1 MVDPYEPP
9 KETVTPPK
17 RRRRAVRQRP
27 HNGVLILVLG
37 ILGFMFCPLLG
48 IFSWIMG
55 HGSLKEIREGRM
67 DPSGRATEGV
77 GSEPLLTLLL
87 LLLLLEAGAGLGV
100 REGVTTAAGVLR
112 PVLLFRPPGGCTC
125 DAK

>member
-67 DPSGRATEGV
+67 DPSGRGLV
-77 GSEPLLTLLL
+77 M
-87 LLLLLEAGAGLGV
+87 AGMILGIITV
-100 REGVTTAAGVLR
+100 VLNVVVFGIFAAIGA
-112 PVLLFRPPGGCTC
+112 FSI
-125 DAK
+125 